1 MAIDATSTLNAT
13 SQVAA
18 HSLAFQAIILLG
30 AAVIFA
36 PIFKRLGLGTVL
48 GYLAAGVV
56 IGALPL
62 RMSDGVELLHFA
74 ELGIVFL
81 LFIIGLELKPSR
93 LWALRH
99 GIFGAGLMQVTL
111 SAFILGGLCF
121 ALNYSWKTS
130 LLVGLGLALSSTA
143 FAMQILDEKGEF
155 NTKYGQKSFSIV
167 LFQDIAIVP
176 ILAIIPF
183 LVPEFL
189 KDVVDAPSAAA
200 LDGKA
205 ALQIVGVIAALF
217 LIGRYCLNPLFRII
231 ANTGA
236 REMMIVVA
244 LFVVL
249 GAGFATQ
256 AVGLSMAMGAFF
268 AGVMLADS
276 AYRHELEA
284 NIEPFRG
291 ILLGLFFMAVGLSL
305 NLDVVFNSWATILLA
320 APAIMIVKGLVIYSS
335 ARIVG
340 SPHNDAIRVAALL
353 PQVGEFAFVI
363 FSVAVA
369 AHVVSIELASI
380 ITAIVTVTM
389 ALTPLFVA
397 IGNRLIIKSK
407 EETMEEDFAGADGS
421 VLVIGF
427 GRFGQIVCQTL
438 LAQGLPVT
446 IIDHNAERIRSAARF
461 GFRIYYGE
469 GRRLDVLRAA
479 GIQKA
484 RIVAVCSDTS
494 SRTEEI
500 VSLVR
505 KHFPETKIYA
515 RAYDRAHTLELMELE
530 VDFQI
535 REMFESALVMGRGIL
550 DGMDVP
556 LDRADFVIEDV
567 RRRDMA
573 RLQLQQAKGLFAA
586 ADIAFQKTLVP
597 EPLTEPQTEAKVLS
611 EETAKIT
618 EISD

>member
-1 MAIDATSTLNAT
+1 MAADATSTLIT
-13 SQVAA
+13 STDEI
-18 HSLAFQAIILLG
+18 SLSLTVQAIILLG

-36 PIFKRLGLGTVL
+36 PVFKRLGLGTVL

-56 IGALPL
+56 IGTLPIHV
-62 RMSDGVELLHFA
+62 SDGEELLHFA

-99 GIFGAGLMQVTL
+99 GIFGAGLMQVSL
-111 SAFILGGLCF
+111 SALILGGLCF
-121 ALNYSWKTS
+121 AFGYPWQTS

-143 FAMQILDEKGEF
+143 FAVQILDEKSEL

-176 ILAIIPF
+176 ILAITPF
-183 LVPEFL
+183 LIPTFL
-189 KDVVDAPSAAA
+189 KDVVDVPSAA
-200 LDGKA
+200 LDATA
-205 ALQIVGVIAALF
+205 ALKISSVIVCLI

-256 AVGLSMAMGAFF
+256 AVGLSMAMGAFL

-305 NLDVVFNSWATILLA
+305 NLDVIFNNWLTVIVA
-320 APAIMIVKGLVIYSS
+320 APTIMIVKALVLYAS

-340 SPHNDAIRVAALL
+340 SSHNNALRVAALL

-369 AHVVSIELASI
+369 AHVVNTELASI

-389 ALTPLFVA
+389 ILTPLSVA
-397 IGNRLIIKSK
+397 IGNRLITKTT
-407 EETMEEDFAGADGS
+407 EETMEEDFEGANGS
-421 VLVIGF
+421 VLVVGF

-438 LAQGLPVT
+438 LAQGMPVT
-446 IIDHNAERIRSAARF
+446 VIDHSAERIKGAARF

-479 GIQKA
+479 GIQNA
-484 RIVAVCSDTS
+484 RIVAVCSDTK
-494 SRTEEI
+494 SRTNEI
-500 VSLVR
+500 VALVR

-515 RAYDRAHTLELMELE
+515 RAYDRSHTLELMEME
-530 VDFQI
+530 VDFQV
-535 REMFESALVMGRGIL
+535 REMFESALAMGRGIL

-556 LDRADFVIEDV
+556 PERADLVVEDV

-573 RLQLQQAKGLFAA
+573 RLQLQQTKGLFAGVDVPFNKA
-586 ADIAFQKTLVP
+586 LVP
-597 EPLTEPQTEAKVLS
+597 EPLTEPKTAPKVLS

-618 EISD
+618 NASD